1 VDHRDHSPDEKKAL
15 IELAQEFNL
24 VMTGAS
30 DYHGNGKLNTLGE
43 YTTNPKQW
51 EQLESRADARRM
63 IKA

>member
-1 VDHRDHSPDEKKAL
+1 
-15 IELAQEFNL
+15 
-24 VMTGAS
+24 MTGAS

-63 IKA
+63 IKV